1 MAHPSSPPSQHDL
14 WNGPAGDAW
23 VQAQRLLDGMF
34 AAFEPILAEPV
45 SAQPDAHVLD
55 VGCGTGAVCLA
66 IADRLGPQGRCNG
79 VDISAPMIA
88 VARERAS
95 AAGKDIDF
103 VVGDAQQHPFAPAS
117 LDRIVSR
124 FGVMFFDEPVRAFG
138 NLRQALRTGGSL
150 HAIAW
155 RSPAENAFM
164 TTAERAAATLLTLP
178 ARAEGGPGQFA
189 FADADWVLDILDE
202 SGWDDIEISP
212 LDVECS
218 IAREDLPTY
227 VSLLGPVG
235 QALRAEGLDPGIRA
249 SVLATV
255 LEAFAPFVQGE
266 RVVFTAAC
274 WSLRAGLRT
283 IR

>member
-1 MAHPSSPPSQHDL
+1 MAHAASSPSQHDL

-23 VQAQRLLDGMF
+23 VQAQSLLDGMF
-34 AAFEPILAEPV
+34 AGFEPVLADPIATE
-45 SAQPDAHVLD
+45 PDARVLD

-66 IADRLGPQGRCNG
+66 IADRLGPQGRCSG

-88 VARERAS
+88 VARERAL
-95 AAGKDIDF
+95 AAGKAIDF
-103 VVGDAQQHPFAPAS
+103 AVDDAQQHLFAPAS

-124 FGVMFFDEPVRAFG
+124 FGVMFFDDPVRAFG
-138 NLRQALRTGGSL
+138 NLRRALRRGGRL

-155 RSPAENAFM
+155 RSPADNPFM
-164 TTAERAAATLLTLP
+164 TTAERAAASLLTLP

-189 FADADWVLDILDE
+189 FADAGVVRKILDD
-202 SGWDDIEISP
+202 SGWDHIDIAP

-218 IAREDLPTY
+218 IARDALPTY

-235 QALRAEGLDPGIRA
+235 QALRTEGLDPDLRQR
-249 SVLATV
+249 VLSTV
-255 LEAFAPFVQGE
+255 VDAFAPFGRGD

-274 WSLRAGLRT
+274 WSIQAA
-283 IR
+283 

>member
-1 MAHPSSPPSQHDL
+1 MANAAASPPSQHDL

-23 VQAQRLLDGMF
+23 VQAQSLLDGMF
-34 AAFEPILAEPV
+34 AAFEPLLADPIA
-45 SAQPDAHVLD
+45 AQPDAHVLD

-66 IADRLGPQGRCNG
+66 IADRLGPQGRCSG

-88 VARERAS
+88 VARKRALV
-95 AAGKDIDF
+95 AGKAIDF
-103 VVGDAQQHPFAPAS
+103 AEGDAQQHPFAPAS

-124 FGVMFFDEPVRAFG
+124 FGVMFFDDPVRAFG
-138 NLRQALRTGGSL
+138 NLRQALRPGGSL

-155 RSPAENAFM
+155 RSPADNAFM
-164 TTAERAAATLLTLP
+164 TTAERAAAPLLTLP

-189 FADADWVLDILDE
+189 FAEAGRVRDILAE
-202 SGWDDIEISP
+202 SGWADLDVSP

-218 IAREDLPTY
+218 LARADLPTY

-235 QALRAEGLDPGIRA
+235 QALRAEGLDPVARQG
-249 SVLATV
+249 VLSTV
-255 LEAFAPFVQGE
+255 VEAFAPFVRGE

-274 WSLRAGLRT
+274 WSIRAG
-283 IR
+283 

>member
-23 VQAQRLLDGMF
+23 VQAQPLLDGMF

-95 AAGKDIDF
+95 TAGKDIDF

-274 WSLRAGLRT
+274 WSLRAGLRA